1 MHRKWLFNF
10 FSHPNLKI
18 SINFNIKWHPTEYTS
33 PTTQKAK
40 KVQKGTKN
48 TKNDFW
54 GKGILRKNA
63 NYTQKNDFLVN

>member
-10 FSHPNLKI
+10 YSPSNLKF
-18 SINFNIKWHPTEYTS
+18 SMNSNIKWHPNTIYLPKHPKS
-33 PTTQKAK
+33 QKM
-40 KVQKGTKN
+40 QKGTKN

-63 NYTQKNDFLVN
+63 NYTQKNYFLVN